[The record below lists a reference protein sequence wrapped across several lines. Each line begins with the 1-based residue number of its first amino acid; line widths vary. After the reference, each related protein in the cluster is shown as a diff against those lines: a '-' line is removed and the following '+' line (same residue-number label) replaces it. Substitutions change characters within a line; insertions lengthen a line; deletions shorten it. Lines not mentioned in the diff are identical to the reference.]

1 MLLCFVDHLRVKR
14 GTSERGIKE
23 ALKTLEGLCQKKES
37 GWVFLFMRAVN
48 PQTCG
53 AHMHTECLLCKIW
66 WWSALKNSPPT
77 PPDSQT
83 SARTQPGHYVNAKG
97 SLMPVKFECE
107 IPDICGSVPEAVP
120 SEADKSAEGKGI
132 TSSSVFA
139 QNCFQWKG
147 QSRIP
152 QDLFTRPRH
161 FGSGG
166 VEAEFGKMEQ
176 SLHKSQVITGK
187 KRGSFTTWGEEKLS
201 HCWWKTPSGLCHLWT
216 WFQQSA
222 FLTKPCLLAY
232 PQRIHI
238 AVLFFNQMG
247 PFWKERF

>member
-1 MLLCFVDHLRVKR
+1 MICFEK
-14 GTSERGIKE
+14 
-23 ALKTLEGLCQKKES
+23 Q
-37 GWVFLFMRAVN
+37 
-48 PQTCG
+48 PP
-53 AHMHTECLLCKIW
+53 
-66 WWSALKNSPPT
+66 PPT
-77 PPDSQT
+77 PDSQT

-187 KRGSFTTWGEEKLS
+187 KRGSFTTWGEEKLT
-201 HCWWKTPSGLCHLWT
+201 HCWWKNPSGLCHLWT

-238 AVLFFNQMG
+238 AVMFFNQMG
-247 PFWKERF
+247 PFLKERFKSLVDSYLPIRAFKMICTI